1 MKSHLKELQEST
13 TKHAGEVE
21 QYRGI
26 TEQIKKDLVE
36 TSGLLSA
43 RRQELDN
50 WLAAYQETYE
60 GKTLEE
66 SLSEMTA
73 QKSECSFRLRTHEEN
88 KRKIAGFQ
96 QELSERRAMSERWA
110 KLNELQARRM
120 APSSVGSPKATP
132 WMSC

>member
-1 MKSHLKELQEST
+1 MKSHLKQLQEST

-96 QELSERRAMSERWA
+96 QELSERRVVSGRWA
-110 KLNELQARRM
+110 KLNEIGRLGGWRQV
-120 APSSVGSPKATP
+120 P
-132 WMSC
+132 

>member
-1 MKSHLKELQEST
+1 MKQLQEST

-60 GKTLEE
+60 
-66 SLSEMTA
+66 
-73 QKSECSFRLRTHEEN
+73 
-88 KRKIAGFQ
+88 
-96 QELSERRAMSERWA
+96 
-110 KLNELQARRM
+110 ARRWRN
-120 APSSVGSPKATP
+120 PCRK
-132 WMSC
+132 